1 MSDRN
6 HAFGDRTY
14 SGLELIELFTEPAAL
29 FDEGGEL
36 RATNS
41 TFSKVF
47 APLGQFLNSGTSWQI
62 FLSEVERKGV
72 ISANS
77 CNELRLVEER
87 YLDQGANPPS
97 VRAELSDGTSAEI
110 FLIAISDG
118 GFAMRLSVD
127 ASTNDEE
134 REIEQVMAKVLEAC
148 PTSLTMARIG
158 DGQILYRSPA
168 ATELLGKG
176 MNSHDHF
183 ARREDRADFVTA
195 LLPDSRVDDMRMT
208 GRTGGGSDF
217 PASISARLIDYRGED
232 VVVYSI
238 LNLSDEIAIQSELAH
253 QKDLTFRAEKMSALG
268 EMLAGVAHELNNP
281 LSIVVGNMLI
291 LKEEELPQAILSR
304 VDKVSDAA
312 ERCVRIV
319 RSFLA
324 MARERP
330 LVLADVS
337 PTILIDTAVDS
348 YLAGSQDTT
357 VNIEADISS
366 DLPDLRVDETQI
378 VQVLSNLLINA
389 SQAITETGVG
399 DKITVSAEML
409 EKPTRLQI
417 IVEDNGPGVPPE
429 IADKIF
435 DPLFTT
441 KSAGKG
447 TGVGLALCNR
457 IVTSH
462 GGTISVRK
470 DERAGACFVLNLP
483 VSDQKAEEG

>member
-1 MSDRN
+1 M
-6 HAFGDRTY
+6 A
-14 SGLELIELFTEPAAL
+14 EI
-29 FDEGGEL
+29 
-36 RATNS
+36 
-41 TFSKVF
+41 
-47 APLGQFLNSGTSWQI
+47 
-62 FLSEVERKGV
+62 ERKGV
-72 ISANS
+72 LSPKA

-87 YLDQGANPPS
+87 YLLDDAGAPKVGAS
-97 VRAELSDGTSAEI
+97 LSDGSRADIALSA
-110 FLIAISDG
+110 LSNG
-118 GFAMRLSVD
+118 GFAMRLSLV
-127 ASTNDEE
+127 ASFDDEE

-208 GRTGGGSDF
+208 GRTGDGNEF

-238 LNLSDEIAIQSELAH
+238 LNLTDDIALQSELAH

-291 LKEEELPQAILSR
+291 LKEEELPQGILGR

-337 PTILIDTAVDS
+337 PVILVDTAIDS
-348 YLAGSQDTT
+348 YM
-357 VNIEADISS
+357 ADAEGTNVDIVSRVS
-366 DLPDLRVDETQI
+366 DDLPDLRVDETQV
-378 VQVLSNLLINA
+378 VQVLSNLFINA
-389 SQAITETGVG
+389 SQAIAETGVG
-399 DKITVSAEML
+399 DQITVDAKMI
-409 EKPTRLQI
+409 EKPRRLQI
-417 IVEDNGPGVPPE
+417 TVEDNGPGVPPE

-457 IVTSH
+457 IIVSH

-470 DERAGACFVLNLP
+470 EERAGACFVLNLP
-483 VSDQKAEEG
+483 VSDQETSNE

>member
-1 MSDRN
+1 MKRGSDLS
-6 HAFGDRTY
+6 ATTPV
-14 SGLELIELFTEPAAL
+14 SGAELIELFDEPAAV
-29 FDEGGEL
+29 FDADGNL
-36 RATNS
+36 RLSNAA
-41 TFSKVF
+41 FSGVF
-47 APLGQFLNSGTSWQI
+47 APISQFLTEGTSWQI
-62 FLSEVERKGV
+62 FLSEAERKGV
-72 ISANS
+72 LPPET
-77 CNELRLVEER
+77 CNELRLIEENH
-87 YLDQGANPPS
+87 LQEAKKAPTVSTSFADGSNMDIVMTSLSNGAFSLRLTVGWPS
-97 VRAELSDGTSAEI
+97 
-110 FLIAISDG
+110 
-118 GFAMRLSVD
+118 
-127 ASTNDEE
+127 DEDD

-183 ARREDRADFVTA
+183 VNREDRADFVTA

-208 GRTGGGSDF
+208 GRKSDGAAF

-238 LNLSDEIAIQSELAH
+238 LNLTDDIALQSELAR

-268 EMLAGVAHELNNP
+268 ELLAGVAHELNNP

-291 LKEEELPQAILSR
+291 LKEENLPNTVIGR
-304 VDKVSDAA
+304 VNKVSDAA

-330 LVLADVS
+330 MVLTDAAPAILV
-337 PTILIDTAVDS
+337 DTAIDS
-348 YLAGSQDTT
+348 YHADAQGTDVDVVSQ
-357 VNIEADISS
+357 VAN

-389 SQAITETGVG
+389 AQAIGETGVG
-399 DKITVSAEML
+399 DRVLVGTAISENPNYL
-409 EKPTRLQI
+409 RLTI
-417 IVEDNGPGVPPE
+417 EDNGPGVPDD

-457 IVTSH
+457 IVASH
-462 GGTISVRK
+462 GGTISLRRDVT
-470 DERAGACFVLNLP
+470 EGACFVLDLP
-483 VSDQKAEEG
+483 IA

>member
-1 MSDRN
+1 MRRAADVTATS
-6 HAFGDRTY
+6 AA
-14 SGLELIELFTEPAAL
+14 SGLELLDLFDDPAAI
-29 FDEGGEL
+29 FDEDGSL
-36 RATNS
+36 RIANS
-41 TFSKVF
+41 GFSRAF
-47 APLGQFLNSGTSWQI
+47 APLGQFLSEGTPWQI
-62 FLSEVERKGV
+62 FLAEAERKGV
-72 ISANS
+72 LTPLA
-77 CNELRLVEER
+77 CNELRLIEENH
-87 YLDQGANPPS
+87 LQGAVAAPS
-97 VRAELSDGTSAEI
+97 VNSHLSDGSEASITLTA
-110 FLIAISDG
+110 LRTG
-118 GFAMRLSVD
+118 GFALRLAVD
-127 ASTNDEE
+127 APG
-134 REIEQVMAKVLEAC
+134 REDGREVEQVMAKVLEAC

-176 MNSHDHF
+176 MKSHDHF
-183 ARREDRADFVTA
+183 VYREERADFVTA

-208 GRTGGGSDF
+208 GRKSDGSEF

-238 LNLSDEIAIQSELAH
+238 LNLTDDIALQSKLAQQKELI
-253 QKDLTFRAEKMSALG
+253 FRAEKMSALG

-291 LKEEELPQAILSR
+291 LKEEDLPSNLVGR

-330 LVLADVS
+330 MVLTNAA
-337 PTILIDTAVDS
+337 PALLIDTAMDS
-348 YLAGSQDTT
+348 YLADAQGTDVDVT
-357 VNIEADISS
+357 ADVAR

-378 VQVLSNLLINA
+378 VQVLSNLFINA
-389 SQAITETGVG
+389 AQAIRESGIGDSIWVKAAVG
-399 DKITVSAEML
+399 DDPRFL
-409 EKPTRLQI
+409 RLT
-417 IVEDNGPGVPPE
+417 VEDNGPGVPDD

-457 IVTSH
+457 IVASH
-462 GGTISVRK
+462 GGTISIRQNSG
-470 DERAGACFVLNLP
+470 DGACFVLDLP
-483 VSDQKAEEG
+483 FS